1 MIVEEACPCM
11 KLVGYP
17 MKAKIEVFFNFCLD
31 DCRDEACPW
40 MKLVGYPMKAKIEFF
55 SDFCPEKCRGGLSMD
70 DFYSY
75 ANRNDCTYFLR
86 LLRTNF

>member
-1 MIVEEACPCM
+1 
-11 KLVGYP
+11 
-17 MKAKIEVFFNFCLD
+17 
-31 DCRDEACPW
+31 

-55 SDFCPEKCRGGLSMD
+55 SNFCPEKCRGGLSMD

-86 LLRTNF
+86 LFRTNFLKPTFRQCPTTVEFAALLTPRPLARW